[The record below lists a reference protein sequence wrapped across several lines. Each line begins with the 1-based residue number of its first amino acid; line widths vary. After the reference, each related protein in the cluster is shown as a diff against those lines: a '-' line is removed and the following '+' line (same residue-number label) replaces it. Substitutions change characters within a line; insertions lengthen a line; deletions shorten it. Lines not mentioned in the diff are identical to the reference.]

1 MIDVKSSFPV
11 FTVQNL
17 EIAKTFYTE
26 NLGFNVAFSGE
37 WYIHLV
43 SESGVQ
49 IGFLLPN
56 HPSQPEIF
64 QKQYSGE
71 GVIFSLEVEDAD
83 AAFVTAKSKAMNIV
97 LDIRSEDWGQ
107 RHFCIEDPNGIFID
121 IVQSFEP
128 TGEYQDG
135 YVSD

>member
-1 MIDVKSSFPV
+1 M